1 MNPFFIYLIKS
12 TISLALFYIVFKLA
26 VSRDKM
32 HSVNRFVL
40 LGILVTSA
48 ILPFADIPV
57 FQENNVIPQVEV
69 FRQIVEMPVL
79 NNSLPVIS
87 EEIQTVQQ
95 SKTASINPVLLIYL
109 FAIIL
114 LFAQLIISIV
124 RVFQIIQKA
133 EKQPFQNFIL
143 AVVKDFIHPFS
154 FLNKIVISENDYT
167 ENKEMVIT
175 HEYAH
180 IKHFHAIDLVIC
192 ELFTAI
198 HWINPFM
205 WLLRRDLKLIH
216 EYQADQEVL
225 NKGIDATKYQL
236 LVVEKAVGERRF
248 AMANHF
254 TQKPILKRIKM
265 MHRKNLNRW
274 NGLKLIIFVPVV
286 LLLLQAFSKP
296 EMIQKSSEFIPDVF
310 QDDLSSK
317 WLEKWTFENIG
328 NGFFQP
334 EMKSA
339 IATQKSNNELT
350 ILMNMKGE
358 FLIENERAKN
368 EDVKSIVQAFLKGK
382 KPSGK
387 QGPDFVQTGISLIG
401 TVIVNQ
407 GVITFQHDLESSK
420 EAINSTLK
428 SIGEAFLE
436 ARQQKAKE
444 FFNESYFSLS
454 KEKRE
459 SIDLAVPV
467 WFSIEKPKTVKKT
480 ASTLSPK
487 VINDSLSHPGKN
499 SNLQKIVHVLQI
511 ILTNDGKELNL
522 DDIRRKAEETMKNSN
537 GTCSAII
544 KAEEGVSEDD
554 IKAVKE
560 VLKKAGIKKIT
571 VTNNI
576 PPSPLNLK
584 LNRENE
590 VFIGEY
596 LYPKTGNVTKVIA
609 WSKNVNLEEL
619 QEYLIKEKDLVEKE
633 NKKNGTKYDLVVNV
647 NVEVGVSYKQISNL
661 KEALRKTEFQYV
673 NFSSQLKEEDWKS
686 KK

>member
-1 MNPFFIYLIKS
+1 MNPFFVYLIKS

-32 HSVNRFVL
+32 HTVNRFVL
-40 LGILVTSA
+40 LGILITSVIIPLA
-48 ILPFADIPV
+48 EIPV
-57 FQENNVIPQVEV
+57 LQENRVIPQVEIFSQILETPV
-69 FRQIVEMPVL
+69 FNNPMPAV
-79 NNSLPVIS
+79 SG
-87 EEIQTVQQ
+87 EIQTIQPTNTLSV
-95 SKTASINPVLLIYL
+95 NPVLLIYL
-109 FAIIL
+109 FAIVL
-114 LFAQLIISIV
+114 LFARLIISLI
-124 RVFQIIQKA
+124 RVSQLIKKA
-133 EKQPFQNFIL
+133 EKQTFQNYML
-143 AVVKDFIHPFS
+143 AVVKDFIQPFS
-154 FLNKIVISENDYT
+154 FLRNIVISEKDYT

-180 IKHFHAIDLVIC
+180 IRHFHAVDLVIC

-198 HWINPFM
+198 HWFNPFM
-205 WLLRRDLKLIH
+205 WLLRRDLRLIH
-216 EYQADQEVL
+216 EYQADQAVL

-236 LVVEKAVGERRF
+236 LVIEKAVGERRF

-274 NGLKLIIFVPVV
+274 NGLKLIIFVPFT

-310 QDDLSSK
+310 QDDLYSK
-317 WLEKWTFENIG
+317 WMEKWTFENIG

-334 EMKSA
+334 EMKSSVLV
-339 IATQKSNNELT
+339 QKSNNKLT

-368 EDVKSIVQAFLKGK
+368 EEVKSIVLAFLKGK
-382 KPSGK
+382 KPTGK
-387 QGPDFVQTGISLIG
+387 QGPDFVETEISLIG
-401 TVIVNQ
+401 KVKVNQ
-407 GVITFQHDLESSK
+407 GVIVFQHDLESSK

-444 FFNESYFSLS
+444 FFNESYFSLIT
-454 KEKRE
+454 EKRE
-459 SIDLAVPV
+459 AIDLAVPV

-480 ASTLSPK
+480 ATSPSPK
-487 VINDSLSHPGKN
+487 VITDSLAHPDKN
-499 SNLQKIVHVLQI
+499 SNLQKTIHVLQI
-511 ILTNDGKELNL
+511 ILTHDGKELNL
-522 DDIRRKAEETMKNSN
+522 DDIRMKAEEAMKKSN
-537 GTCSAII
+537 GNSSAII
-544 KAEEGVSEDD
+544 KAEEGVSEED
-554 IKAVKE
+554 IKAVKD

-576 PPSPLNLK
+576 PPSPVNLK
-584 LNRENE
+584 LSREDE

-609 WSKNVNLEEL
+609 WSKKVNLEEL
-619 QEYLIKEKDLVEKE
+619 QEYLIMQKDLVEKE
-633 NKKNGTKYDLVVNV
+633 NKKNGTRYDLVVNV
-647 NVEVGVSYKQISNL
+647 NVEVGVTDKQNSTL
-661 KEALRKTEFQYV
+661 KEVLRKTKIQHLNYSSEF
-673 NFSSQLKEEDWKS
+673 KEEDWKS